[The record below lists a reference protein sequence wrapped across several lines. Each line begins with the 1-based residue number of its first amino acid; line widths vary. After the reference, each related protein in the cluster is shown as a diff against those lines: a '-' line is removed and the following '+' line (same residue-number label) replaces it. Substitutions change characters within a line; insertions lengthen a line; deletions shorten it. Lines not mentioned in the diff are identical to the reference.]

1 MQDIGCYCMI
11 LICDAFSKFSFDIP
25 NFTYF
30 VKTFQSLS
38 HETKEIVS
46 TIFKAFPTELHPI
59 ITQEQNKVQCKKF
72 AIIKDLKTK
81 RLQIGFD
88 I

>member
-1 MQDIGCYCMI
+1 MYFQNF
-11 LICDAFSKFSFDIP
+11 LFDIP
-25 NFTYF
+25 NFITYF

-59 ITQEQNKVQCKKF
+59 ITQEQNKVQRKKF
-72 AIIKDLKTK
+72 AIIKDLETK
-81 RLQIGFD
+81 RLQIGLIYRLRMD
-88 I
+88 DSAKST